1 MSIRNWLLPHF
12 PDNYRREKD
21 SDEREYYAG
30 LRQEWDFVI
39 NESNVL
45 HNDLV
50 LLRVPRVD
58 RISLTMLR

>member
-1 MSIRNWLLPHF
+1 MSIRNWLLPRF

-50 LLRVPRVD
+50 LLRVPMVD